1 MKTLLATALL
11 ATLPLL
17 GACAERNAAPV
28 GSDPSTNRAEP
39 ETVIGR
45 SVAKAMDKAREKLAT
60 ENIDLNDMHVDG
72 DGDGIRIGNRDDHGD
87 DRPKAELTPQGELLI
102 EGRKVDANAEQQ
114 ALLRQYRR
122 QIEGVAS
129 AGMDIGAQGAEL
141 GVKAAKEALLGI
153 FSGDTEEIER
163 KVEAE
168 AEGIKAAARQLCNQ
182 LPGLKDTQDA
192 LAASMPEFRPYATLD
207 QADIDDCYE
216 DDHAVAVQRGVRQ
229 DVQREVRET
238 VRETVRGSVRQ
249 ARDVTRDV
257 VRNDDDDMNAAEEAE
272 AASAESGDTR

>member
-1 MKTLLATALL
+1 MKTFLTIALV

-17 GACAERNAAPV
+17 GACADRDVPPTARDP
-28 GSDPSTNRAEP
+28 GSVRSEP
-39 ETVIGR
+39 DTVIGR

-60 ENIDLNDMHVDG
+60 ENISLNDMHVDG
-72 DGDGIRIGNRDDHGD
+72 DGDGFHVGNRGNHADG
-87 DRPKAELTPQGELLI
+87 RPEAELTPQGELLI

-114 ALLRQYRR
+114 ALLRQYRG

-182 LPGLKDTQDA
+182 LPALKDTQDA

-216 DDHAVAVQRGVRQ
+216 DHHAVAVQREIRQ

-249 ARDVTRDV
+249 VRDATRDV
-257 VRNDDDDMNAAEEAE
+257 VRNESDDMNAAEEAE
-272 AASAESGDTR
+272 EASAESGDTR

>member
-11 ATLPLL
+11 AMLPLL
-17 GACAERNAAPV
+17 GACADRDATPTRQ
-28 GSDPSTNRAEP
+28 DPSAARSEP
-39 ETVIGR
+39 DTVIGR

-72 DGDGIRIGNRDDHGD
+72 DGDGIRIGNRDGHAD

-102 EGRKVDANAEQQ
+102 DGRKVDANAEQQ

-182 LPGLKDTQDA
+182 LPGLKETQDA

-216 DDHAVAVQRGVRQ
+216 DDHAVAVQREIRQ

-238 VRETVRGSVRQ
+238 VRESVRGSVRQ
-249 ARDVTRDV
+249 VRDATRDV
-257 VRNDDDDMNAAEEAE
+257 VRDESDGRNAAEEAE
-272 AASAESGDTR
+272 EVSAESAETR

>member
-11 ATLPLL
+11 AMLPLL
-17 GACAERNAAPV
+17 GACADRDAAPTRQ
-28 GSDPSTNRAEP
+28 DPSAARTEP
-39 ETVIGR
+39 DTVIGR

-72 DGDGIRIGNRDDHGD
+72 DHDGIHIGNRNGHAD

-102 EGRKVDANAEQQ
+102 DGRKVEANAEQQ

-153 FSGDTEEIER
+153 FSGDTEQIER

-216 DDHAVAVQRGVRQ
+216 DDHAVAVQREIRQ
-229 DVQREVRET
+229 DVQREVRES
-238 VRETVRGSVRQ
+238 VRGSVREV
-249 ARDVTRDV
+249 RDATREV
-257 VRNDDDDMNAAEEAE
+257 VRDESDGRNAAEEAE
-272 AASAESGDTR
+272 EVSAESAETR

>member
-11 ATLPLL
+11 ASLPLL
-17 GACAERNAAPV
+17 GACADRSTAPT
-28 GSDPSTNRAEP
+28 GPEPSATRSEP
-39 ETVIGR
+39 DTVIGR

-60 ENIDLNDMHVDG
+60 ENIHLNDMHVDG
-72 DGDGIRIGNRDDHGD
+72 DGDGIRIGNRDDHAD

-102 EGRKVDANAEQQ
+102 EGRKVEANAEQQ
-114 ALLRQYRR
+114 ALLKQYRR

-153 FSGDTEEIER
+153 FSGDTENIER

-168 AEGIKAAARQLCNQ
+168 AEGIKAAARQLCNR

-192 LAASMPEFRPYATLD
+192 LADSMPEFRPYATLD

-216 DDHAVAVQRGVRQ
+216 DDHAVAVQREIRQ

-238 VRETVRGSVRQ
+238 VRESVRQ
-249 ARDVTRDV
+249 ARDATRDV
-257 VRNDDDDMNAAEEAE
+257 VRNEDDGMNAAEEAE